1 MKSNEG
7 KNCSKIL
14 LHRKVFTQHNNSQ
27 LYGNIYVILL
37 YKQVPYI
44 LQPKGLQKSCHQNQ
58 VTGNQNLKCIMK
70 ITKWICRL

>member
-14 LHRKVFTQHNNSQ
+14 VHRKIFTQHNNQ

-44 LQPKGLQKSCHQNQ
+44 LQPRGLQKFCHQNQ
-58 VTGNQNLKCIMK
+58 VTGQPKSQVHNENK
-70 ITKWICRL
+70 